1 MGDQNPWAVESIE
14 AFSYY
19 CCPECDLKTKNED
32 YFKKHAIECHNKSK
46 VFFIMLKPGN
56 TTNKDP
62 LEVETE
68 FEFQEEN
75 EKGTE
80 KFGESENSVNEESLS
95 ESEGEVKKYEQT
107 LIDGPDLASIDDNE
121 TADFFE
127 DNLNTIDDQVSE
139 SNFEELETFHHDL
152 ETEGSKEQAKIFDE
166 DNYSTGYKF

>member
-14 AFSYY
+14 AFSFY

-56 TTNKDP
+56 NTNKDP

-80 KFGESENSVNEESLS
+80 KFGESETSVNEESLS

-107 LIDGPDLASIDDNE
+107 LIDGPDLASIDSRSGPLLISACDLCSL
-121 TADFFE
+121 FFTSPS
-127 DNLNTIDDQVSE
+127 DSLNDSSFTQVSL
-139 SNFEELETFHHDL
+139 SPNFSMPFLF
-152 ETEGSKEQAKIFDE
+152 S
-166 DNYSTGYKF
+166 S

>member
-1 MGDQNPWAVESIE
+1 MGKQNPWVVENIE
-14 AFSYY
+14 AFNFY
-19 CCPECDLKTKNED
+19 CCPECDFQSKNGD
-32 YFKKHAIECHNKSK
+32 YFKRHAMESHKKSK
-46 VFFIMLKPGN
+46 VFFLLSKSEKN
-56 TTNKDP
+56 TKKDP

-80 KFGESENSVNEESLS
+80 KFGESETSVNEESLS

-121 TADFFE
+121 TADFFD
-127 DNLNTIDDQVSE
+127 DNLNDQVAE